1 VAEAAAVA
9 AEVTTMYSLRSC
21 PFCGSPARLGCTP
34 HAGEEKARI
43 LVACGN
49 VDCGATIEGR
59 ADEAAIV
66 VVERWNRRVN
76 QSS

>member
-1 VAEAAAVA
+1 
-9 AEVTTMYSLRSC
+9 MNSPDPC

-43 LVACGN
+43 LVQCVG

-66 VVERWNRRVN
+66 VVERWNRRTAR
-76 QSS
+76 QGES